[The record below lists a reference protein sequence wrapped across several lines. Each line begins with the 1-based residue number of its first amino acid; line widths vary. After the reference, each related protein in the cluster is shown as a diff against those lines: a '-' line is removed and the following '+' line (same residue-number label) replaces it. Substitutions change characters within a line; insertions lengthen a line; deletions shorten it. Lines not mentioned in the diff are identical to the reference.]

1 MIYLK
6 HLQNEFYLN
15 DREKQLIINGIKLGL
30 SRFYSERE
38 GKPEI
43 LTEKNFIS
51 RQRASY
57 VFDSIYHLANQ
68 HPELNIIAEI
78 RNAGLSYEY
87 VLLVLEDRNIMITF
101 SQVKHHDDLP
111 EYSEYRSEYTVGN
124 GRLNPQL
131 SFFDEMESINVKKYK
146 HLIVTYNGASGP
158 NPDFIW
164 IGATTR
170 EQNSWIYHQD
180 LKDGWVA
187 TSEMIGEL

>member
-1 MIYLK
+1 MN
-6 HLQNEFYLN
+6 HLHHEFYLS
-15 DREKQLIINGIKLGL
+15 DQEKLIIIKGIKLGL
-30 SRFYSERE
+30 SRFYRERV

-57 VFDSIYHLANQ
+57 VFDSIYHHANQ
-68 HPELNIIAEI
+68 HPELNIIAEV

-87 VLLVLEDRNIMITF
+87 VLLVLEDRDIIITF

-111 EYSEYRSEYTVGN
+111 EYSEYRSEYTGGN

-131 SFFDEMESINVKKYK
+131 SFFEEIASNHVKKYK
-146 HLIVTYNGASGP
+146 HLIVTFNGANGP

-170 EQNSWIYHQD
+170 EQNAWIYHQD
-180 LKDGWVA
+180 LTEGLQLIA
-187 TSEMIGEL
+187 Q